1 MTSYWHGVRLHAALP
16 GSQGRHSPE
25 RCGPSASRR
34 PTGRSHAGH
43 TAGRQG
49 GDTQR
54 AAGEVARCINASVFR
69 EAGAASVCSA
79 TGSCAGTT
87 VALAPPPALA
97 LEAA

>member
-34 PTGRSHAGH
+34 PTGRSRAGH

-49 GDTQR
+49 GETQW
-54 AAGEVARCINASVFR
+54 AAGEAAQCFNALLLR
-69 EAGAASVCSA
+69 EADATSVRQVRQA
-79 TGSCAGTT
+79 
-87 VALAPPPALA
+87 
-97 LEAA
+97 